1 MIVFVMSSEYYVD
14 HERGLEQKLFQSCM
28 GVKYGNQCERP
39 LFCSFSACCLTLCS
53 DCGGAF
59 PQSAGVTSGY
69 EETLLLLPGGK
80 GK

>member
-39 LFCSFSACCLTLCS
+39 LFVLFLHVASHYA
-53 DCGGAF
+53 
-59 PQSAGVTSGY
+59 VTVVEHS
-69 EETLLLLPGGK
+69 LNQQA
-80 GK
+80 